1 MIWCSTSK
9 STNFIVNHKEFRNTQ
24 SSEKLALNI
33 SKKDYVIKL
42 IQGRQEIS
50 ELLVAIVD
58 HQDTNEHCCSGQPKS
73 QGFVVQSCIS
83 SANCK
88 ECNISS
94 DNGFRI
100 VAQITDL
107 YL

>member
-9 STNFIVNHKEFRNTQ
+9 STNFTVNHKEFRNTQ

-33 SKKDYVIKL
+33 HVIKL
-42 IQGRQEIS
+42 IRGRQEIS

-58 HQDTNEHCCSGQPKS
+58 HQDTNEYCCSGQSKS

>member
-33 SKKDYVIKL
+33 HVIKL
-42 IQGRQEIS
+42 IRGRQEIS

>member
-9 STNFIVNHKEFRNTQ
+9 STNFIVNQKEFRNTQ

-33 SKKDYVIKL
+33 SKKDYVIQL